1 MQMMRS
7 TERLEFEPLFPVHR
21 PGGPREESNAPE
33 VVAAL
38 EKLAESITLLAEML
52 SDTGRTHSGSQ
63 KPASAEIY
71 FPGI

>member
-1 MQMMRS
+1 MMRS

-38 EKLAESITLLAEML
+38 EKLAGSITLLAQML
-52 SDTGRTHSGSQ
+52 SDSGRTHNGSQ
-63 KPASAEIY
+63 KPATADVS